1 MIEELGK
8 GHSTGLSPGGGAIGC
23 WTGQKLAALPS
34 PTAPKTALPPLS
46 VIISELSLL
55 KLFLPFYSNIIEQDI
70 SKYILTCMTKIC
82 VMLQKNIIILHI
94 LSSKGIPFGRTPY
107 MKLIGGK
114 WWDWGGEVRRKFWG
128 IVFIYIYKYILL
140 WKKRDLLLW
149 LDLLK
154 QWKVENINSEFNL
167 FLIL

>member
-114 WWDWGGEVRRKFWG
+114 WWDWGGRSEEEILRHRFYLYIQVYIIVKEKRSVIMIGSSQTVKGWEQKFW
-128 IVFIYIYKYILL
+128 I
-140 WKKRDLLLW
+140 
-149 LDLLK
+149 
-154 QWKVENINSEFNL
+154 
-167 FLIL
+167 